1 MDMVIAAQYLGNL
14 EAPEG
19 NNSRFLYLA
28 RMLKERG
35 HEVEIVTS
43 SFFHE
48 EKRLLKQPPKELY
61 GCPLTVLPEP
71 GYLKNISLRRIYSHR
86 VLSKALRRY
95 LKKRKKPDVL
105 YAAVPSLSLG
115 TEAAAYCKK
124 AGVPF
129 VIDVQDLWPE
139 AFEMVFRVPVLSDL
153 LYAPLRRQANFVYR
167 QADAVAAVSETFAQR
182 ALSVNKKAEKS
193 GVVYLGTELKAFDAM
208 KAAEPAVKKPE
219 GEIWLGYVGTLGNS
233 YQVQKV
239 LEAMDKLKKAG
250 RCEKLRFIV
259 MGEGEN
265 REKLEAFSKDRQL
278 AAIFTGQLPYPQMVS
293 TLCLCDFAVNPIRKG
308 AASIIN
314 KVGDYA
320 AAALGVIN
328 TQECEEYKRLLREYG
343 AGIHCENGDGTALE
357 RAIETLYAQKERR
370 EAMGQGNR
378 RLAEERFD
386 RGASYE
392 TLCALTEQAG
402 ERKA

>member
-1 MDMVIAAQYLGNL
+1 MDIVIAAQYLGNL

-48 EKRLLKQPPKELY
+48 EKRPLKQLPREIY
-61 GCPLTVLPEP
+61 GCALTVLPEP
-71 GYLKNISLRRIYSHR
+71 GYRKNVSLRRIYSHQR
-86 VLSKALRRY
+86 LSMALRRY

-115 TEAAAYCKK
+115 AQGAAYCKK
-124 AGVPF
+124 AGVPL

-139 AFEMVFRVPVLSDL
+139 AFEMVFRVPLLSNL
-153 LYAPLRRQANFVYR
+153 LYAPLRRQANFVYG
-167 QADAVAAVSETFAQR
+167 QANAVAAVSETYVQR

-193 GVVYLGTELKAFDAM
+193 AVVYLGTELKAFDAM
-208 KAAEPAVKKPE
+208 KAAEPALIKPE

-233 YQVQKV
+233 YEVQKV
-239 LEAMDKLKKAG
+239 LEAMDKLKQAG

-265 REKLEAFSKDRQL
+265 REKLEAFFQGRRL
-278 AAIFTGQLPYPQMVS
+278 AVTFTGQLPYPNMVS

-328 TQECEEYKRLLREYG
+328 TQECEEYKRLLQEYG
-343 AGIHCENGDGTALE
+343 AGIHCKNGDGEALE
-357 RAIETLYAQKERR
+357 KAIETLYAQKEGR
-370 EAMGQGNR
+370 EAMGRGNR

-386 RGASYE
+386 RGASYKA
-392 TLCALTEQAG
+392 LCALTEQAG

>member
-1 MDMVIAAQYLGNL
+1 MDMVIAAQYLGDL

-19 NNSRFLYLA
+19 NNSRFLHLA
-28 RMLKERG
+28 RMLKARG

-48 EKRLLKQPPKELY
+48 EKRPLKQPPKEIY
-61 GCPLTVLPEP
+61 GCALTVLPEP
-71 GYLKNISLRRIYSHR
+71 GYRKNISLRRIYSHHM
-86 VLSKALRRY
+86 LSKALGRY

-115 TEAAAYCKK
+115 SEAAAYCQK
-124 AGVPF
+124 AGVPL

-139 AFEMVFRVPVLSDL
+139 AFEMVFHVPFLSNL
-153 LYAPLRRQANFVYR
+153 LYAPLRQQANFVYR
-167 QADAVAAVSETFAQR
+167 QADAVAAVSETYAQR
-182 ALSVNKKAEKS
+182 VMAVNKKAEKS
-193 GVVYLGTELKAFDAM
+193 AVVYLGTELKAFDGM
-208 KAAEPAVKKPE
+208 KAEAPALKKPE

-233 YQVQKV
+233 YEVQKV
-239 LEAMDKLKKAG
+239 LEAMDKLKQAG

-265 REKLEAFSKDRQL
+265 REKLEAFSKGHQL
-278 AAIFTGQLPYPQMVS
+278 AVTFTGQLPYPKMVS

-328 TQECEEYKRLLREYG
+328 TQECGEYKRLLQEYG
-343 AGIHCENGDGTALE
+343 AGIHCQNGDGAALE
-357 RAIETLYAQKERR
+357 EAIETLYTQKERR
-370 EAMGQGNR
+370 EAMGRGNR

-392 TLCALTEQAG
+392 ALCALTEQAG